1 MVQTKM
7 SKTVIYSCVTGN
19 YDKLLSAI
27 LASRAIPEKDV
38 TYVLYTDQP
47 GVPEKYMSSGSHL
60 AWEIRPPVWK
70 HRLCRRR
77 TARWH
82 KIMSHV
88 LFPEAEHTIW
98 LDGSQRLHAVKASEI
113 LLPHLQDNHVATFK
127 HPDRTCVYQELHAC
141 RRLKKDNAVLMERQM
156 KAYRTDGYP
165 TFNGLVETACV
176 LRTNRPEQ
184 IEFNQLWWK
193 QIKQHSFRDQL
204 SFNYVA
210 WKLGM
215 KYGRV
220 PGCRA
225 KSDFCDFVMHGHG

>member
-1 MVQTKM
+1 M

-27 LASRAIPEKDV
+27 LASRAIPEEDV
-38 TYVLYTDQP
+38 SYVLFTDQT
-47 GVPEKYMSSGSHL
+47 GLPEKYRATGSHL
-60 AWEIRPPVWK
+60 SWEIRPLEWQHK
-70 HRLCRRR
+70 LCRRR

-82 KIMSHV
+82 KLMSHL

-98 LDGSQRLHAVKASEI
+98 LDGSQRLHAVAAAKI
-113 LLPHLQDNHVATFK
+113 LLPHLGDKSIATFK
-127 HPDRTCVYQELHAC
+127 HPDRTCVFQELHAC
-141 RRLKKDNAVLMERQM
+141 KRLKKDNAVLMERQLE
-156 KAYRTDGYP
+156 AYRKEGYP
-165 TFNGLVETACV
+165 VFNGMVETACV
-176 LRTNRPEQ
+176 IRKQGPEQ
-184 IEFNQLWWK
+184 LEFNRLWWQ

-215 KYGRV
+215 SYGRV

-225 KSDFCDFVMHGHG
+225 KSDFCAFVMHGKG